1 MEEGSVAQPLRRR
14 AEAPVKA
21 SRLAPVPPP
30 MDAVNG
36 MESARDLLTRLER
49 LAKKGG
55 TFTQD
60 PEKRP
65 YVFYGGQHL
74 SVSQVIEDNLW
85 KFEFNSMARNILD
98 HMKAVHDDQGL
109 VEVTQCEL
117 AVKYGVSQSKV
128 SRGIGELSR
137 HNFTW
142 KEQRG
147 VYRLNPLYAYRWG
160 SVKQR
165 RLVKALETVLLEH
178 EIVIPT
184 VRNEATR

>member
-1 MEEGSVAQPLRRR
+1 MAQPVRRS
-14 AEAPVKA
+14 AEVPVKA
-21 SRLAPVPPP
+21 SRLAPAPPP
-30 MDAVNG
+30 TDAVNG

-60 PEKRP
+60 PERKP
-65 YVFYGGQHL
+65 YVFYGTQHL
-74 SVSQVIEDNLW
+74 SMAQVIEDNLW
-85 KFEFNSMARNILD
+85 KFELTAMSRNVLD
-98 HMKAVHDDQGL
+98 HLKTNHDDEAL
-109 VEVTQCEL
+109 VEMTQSKL
-117 AVKYGVSQSKV
+117 AVKFGCSQSKV
-128 SRGIGELSR
+128 SRAIAQLSH

-142 KEQRG
+142 KERRG
-147 VYRLNPLYAYRWG
+147 LYRLHPLYAYRWG

-165 RLVKALETVLLEH
+165 RLVKSLEKVLLEH